1 MIMSPRNKKKG
12 FKNDW
17 RMRFVFLGFLLS
29 FLSLIF
35 RLFQIQ
41 ILDHKK
47 YRARAEGQYLDQSD
61 IPAKRGNIYSADGY
75 LLAGARS
82 NYLLFA
88 EPKKIEDPEKTAS
101 DLAKLLSDIRF
112 GDGYEAGSDLD
123 SDIEEENSKTKFPT
137 KKETYEKYFNDF
149 KNSISKDLFWVPV
162 IRDITPEE
170 KKLIEDSKIP
180 NLGFEE
186 YPARYY
192 PEGSL
197 ASHVLG
203 FVASDEKGEKIG
215 YFGIEGKLNEELKGK
230 SGRIIEDTD
239 AVGNPILMGKYKE
252 IPPVQGRDVILTIN
266 RSVQYIVEK
275 KLKED
280 VEKYGAISGTVIIM
294 NPFTG
299 DIIAMANYPTYDP
312 ADFNEK
318 EEVDPNTGRKNLVRK
333 NSAIADTYEPG
344 SVMKPMT
351 VSAAIDLGIVNPL
364 TTFVDSGPVKYSDYV
379 IDNWDG
385 GHHGVQ
391 TVTELLQ
398 KSNNIGAAWVGHQVG
413 AEKLYEYFYDFGIGS
428 KTGVDLEGEDT
439 GILRNSKDWTDIDT
453 ANISFGQGMS
463 ATTLQVLNAFN
474 VIANGGNL
482 VQPKIISKI
491 IDEKG
496 EHEIPTKIVKRVIS
510 KKTADTM
517 VDLLEKAAEG
527 GEAKYFTLK
536 DYRISGK
543 TGTAQIPEGGGYS
556 PNKTNATFVGFLTS
570 NKTLSMIVKFDQ
582 PKTSVYAAETSAP
595 TWMSLISELVK
606 FYGIPPDFIIE
617 EKEPMPVQVEIE

>member
-1 MIMSPRNKKKG
+1 MSPRNKKKG

>member
-12 FKNDW
+12 FKSDW
-17 RMRFVFLGFLLS
+17 RMRFVFLGFLFS
-29 FLSLIF
+29 FTLLIF

-47 YRARAEGQYLDQSD
+47 YRAKAEGQYLGQSN

-88 EPKKIEDPEKTAS
+88 EPKKIEDPEKIAS
-101 DLAKLLSDIRF
+101 YLADLLSDVRF
-112 GDGYEAGSDLD
+112 GKNSEASDAD
-123 SDIEEENSKTKFPT
+123 DDIEEETIVIKSPT
-137 KKETYEKYFNDF
+137 KEEMYTKYFNDF

-180 NLGFEE
+180 NLGFDE

-230 SGRIIEDTD
+230 SGRVIEDTD
-239 AVGNPILMGKYKE
+239 AVGNPILMGEYKE

-299 DIIAMANYPTYDP
+299 DIVAMANYPTYDP
-312 ADFNEK
+312 DDFNEG

-344 SVMKPMT
+344 SVIKPLT
-351 VSAAIDLGIVNPL
+351 VSAAIDLGIVSPS
-364 TTFVDSGPVKYSDYV
+364 TTFVDNGPVRYSDYV

-385 GHHGVQ
+385 KHHGVQ
-391 TVTELLQ
+391 TITELLQ

-413 AEKLYEYFYDFGIGS
+413 AKKLYEYFYNFGMGS
-428 KTGVDLEGEDT
+428 RTGVDLEGEDT
-439 GILRNSKDWTDIDT
+439 GILRDIKDWTDIDI

-482 VQPKIISKI
+482 MQPKIISKI
-491 IDEKG
+491 IDENG
-496 EHEIPTKIVKRVIS
+496 DHEIPSKVVKRVIS
-510 KKTADTM
+510 KETADTM

-527 GEAKYFTLK
+527 GEAKFFILK

-543 TGTAQIPEGGGYS
+543 TGTAQIPEGGKYS
-556 PNKTNATFVGFLTS
+556 PDKTNATFVGFLTS
-570 NKTLSMIVKFDQ
+570 TKTLSMIVKFEQ
-582 PKTSVYAAETSAP
+582 PKTSVYAAETSTP
-595 TWMSLISELVK
+595 TWMSLVSELVK
-606 FYGIPPDFIIE
+606 FYGIPPDVVIE
-617 EKEPMPVQVEIE
+617 EKEPEPLKLTEE